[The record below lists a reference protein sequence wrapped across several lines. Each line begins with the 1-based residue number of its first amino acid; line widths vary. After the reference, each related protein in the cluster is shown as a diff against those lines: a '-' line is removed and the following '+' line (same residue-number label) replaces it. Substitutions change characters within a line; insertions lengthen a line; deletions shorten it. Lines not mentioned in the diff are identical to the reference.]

1 MNYAETLGIKAKNA
15 QTAINSADTALK
27 NKALNAVAEAL
38 ISKTD
43 YIIQQNLT
51 DLENAK
57 ANGMSVS
64 MQDRLKLTPERIK
77 GIADGVLKIAEL
89 TDPVG
94 QIIEGYTRPNGLQI
108 IKTRVPLG
116 VIGIIFESRPNVTVD
131 ASALCLKSGN
141 AVILRGG
148 KEAINSN
155 KCLCGIMRD
164 AVEKAG
170 LPADIIQL
178 VEDTSRE
185 TASDMMKLNGYID
198 VLIPRGGAGLINAVM
213 KQATVSGN
221 SDRCRKLSR
230 IC

>member
-155 KCLCGIMRD
+155 K
-164 AVEKAG
+164 
-170 LPADIIQL
+170 
-178 VEDTSRE
+178 
-185 TASDMMKLNGYID
+185 
-198 VLIPRGGAGLINAVM
+198 
-213 KQATVSGN
+213 
-221 SDRCRKLSR
+221 
-230 IC
+230 